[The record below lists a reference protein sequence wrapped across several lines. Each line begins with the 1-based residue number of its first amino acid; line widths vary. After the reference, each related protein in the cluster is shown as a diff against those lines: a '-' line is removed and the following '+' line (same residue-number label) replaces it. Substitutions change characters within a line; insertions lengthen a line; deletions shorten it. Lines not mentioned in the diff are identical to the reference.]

1 MQSIILLG
9 TTSNQLNV
17 TGTPQHGAGY
27 NNVLGNSHTVSIAL
41 SNFTG
46 RIYIEGSLASSPAEV
61 DWVPI
66 VLGTGTSP
74 YLQFPMDPA
83 APTSGVQGDTGVL
96 GYSFTGN
103 YIWIRA
109 RVDRS
114 YLQPLPQNTD
124 SVGSVIRILLN
135 YGAVGGIGSSNSTNI
150 IPSINSITGPTGPL
164 GGPTG
169 PSGPQGATGVTGAT
183 GATGATGLGRT
194 GPTGPLGGPT
204 GPSGPTGVPGFGAT
218 GPAGVTGPTGARG
231 FIGETGPTGA
241 ASMITGPTGPSRG
254 PTGPASMITGPTGAA
269 GLGSL
274 YNFYIIYDNSGNI
287 RSITD
292 LPSGWS
298 ATIGSNVVTVTYIAN
313 GYPNGFF
320 AWGQQSLG
328 GTVYISRAPSSI
340 MYLSY
345 NTATPGQFTLNG
357 VSTNNVGTVY
367 GGSAKISVYF
377 V

>member
-17 TGTPQHGAGY
+17 TGMPQRGAGY
-27 NNVLGNSHTVSIAL
+27 NNALGNSHTVSIAI

-46 RIYIEGSLASSPAEV
+46 RIYIEGSLASNPAEV

-66 VLGTGTSP
+66 VLGNSNNP
-74 YLQFPMDPA
+74 YLQFPIDPN
-83 APTSGVQGDTGVL
+83 APSSGAQGDTGVV

-124 SVGSVIRILLN
+124 NVGSVVRILLN
-135 YGAVGGIGSSNSTNI
+135 YGAVGGIGGSNSNNI
-150 IPSINSITGPTGPL
+150 IPIVNSITGPTGPL

-169 PSGPQGATGVTGAT
+169 PSGPTGI
-183 GATGATGLGRT
+183 
-194 GPTGPLGGPT
+194 
-204 GPSGPTGVPGFGAT
+204 PGFGAT
-218 GPAGVTGPTGARG
+218 GPAGITGPTGSRG

-254 PTGPASMITGPTGAA
+254 PTGPASDITGPTGSP
-269 GLGSL
+269 GLGNL
-274 YNFYIIYDNSGNI
+274 YTFYIVYDNSGNI
-287 RSITD
+287 NRVINLPTD
-292 LPSGWS
+292 WS
-298 ATIGSNVVTVTYIAN
+298 ATVGSNVVTVSYIAN